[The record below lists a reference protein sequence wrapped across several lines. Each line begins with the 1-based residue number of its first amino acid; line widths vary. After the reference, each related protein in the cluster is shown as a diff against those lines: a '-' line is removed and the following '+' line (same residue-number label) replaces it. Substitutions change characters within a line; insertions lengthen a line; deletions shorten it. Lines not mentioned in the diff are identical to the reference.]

1 MSSQKNK
8 IRSNRHPTLR
18 ALLALVGIA
27 GLIGATAPAQASVV
41 AERQALEKRVLE
53 VRAAIHDAAEADS
66 QAPPDGPVAQWYN
79 WRNWGNWNNWPN
91 WGNWGNWFNR

>member
-8 IRSNRHPTLR
+8 NHSNRRPTLR

-66 QAPPDGPVAQWYN
+66 QAPPDGTVAQWYN

>member
-8 IRSNRHPTLR
+8 NRSNRHPTLR

-41 AERQALEKRVLE
+41 AERQALETRVLE
-53 VRAAIHDAAEADS
+53 VRAAIHNAAEADS
-66 QAPPDGPVAQWYN
+66 QAPPGGMVAQWYN

>member
-8 IRSNRHPTLR
+8 NRSNLHPTLR

-41 AERQALEKRVLE
+41 AERQALEARVLE
-53 VRAAIHDAAEADS
+53 VRAAIHDAVEADW
-66 QAPPDGPVAQWYN
+66 QAPRDGTVAQWYN